1 MGSGVWTVS
10 AYENYAA
17 KRGMSISADGTLN
30 IDSNQSHFTNRS
42 LSEDLNPRNIIRECC
57 NTEEHPNTLP
67 VILALD
73 VTGSMGDVA
82 IEIAKKL
89 NPIMTD
95 LLSKY
100 RDIEFCVMG
109 IGDLA
114 YDYAP
119 IQMSQFES
127 DTRIAEHLD
136 KIYFEFG
143 GGADPSATNGEMKYV
158 YVKWLIRRLPKQHRL
173 EPYHCI

>member
-1 MGSGVWTVS
+1 MGGGVWTTC
-10 AYENYAA
+10 AYRDYAV
-17 KRGMSISADGTLN
+17 KRGASISADGTLN

-42 LSEDLNPRNIIRECC
+42 LNEDLAPRNIVRECC

-73 VTGSMGDVA
+73 VTGSMGNVA
-82 IEIAKKL
+82 VEIAKKL

-109 IGDLA
+109 I
-114 YDYAP
+114 
-119 IQMSQFES
+119 
-127 DTRIAEHLD
+127 
-136 KIYFEFG
+136 
-143 GGADPSATNGEMKYV
+143 
-158 YVKWLIRRLPKQHRL
+158 
-173 EPYHCI
+173 